1 MKYLIIDDEIYA
13 RKALAKRIQGIMS
26 DYDVEIYEAE
36 NVPTAKIILQKLHFD
51 IIFLDIYM
59 PGENGLELAE
69 YLGKSNLTYEIVV
82 VSGYA
87 EFEYAQKALELGIRH
102 YLLKPANEDKL
113 REILKE
119 SWLRSRT
126 EQGSRMA
133 VPAENICQIVFGEG
147 TLELPFKSQEYIV
160 MAIRANRDLDD
171 RTCMQITGFLFQI
184 CRENMGYTINPMRL
198 SELVAVC
205 GAEKV
210 TVEKIKEKLEPLLEL
225 CDIYIGVSNPYLKQG
240 ETAKAYHEAVDA
252 LNNRL
257 IDRWNKI
264 FLYSEERILPL
275 NESEF
280 QMFSQALVK
289 QEYELACAILNRIFN
304 SSIDDKCHFSQ
315 IQYIYQKIVNS
326 IREYQFTYRKESE
339 AVLIQ
344 SINSFRSMKE
354 ILNYFQELLSTIVG
368 SVPKENTD
376 TMRDVVDYIHQ
387 YYYDFI
393 SLEALARERYYMN
406 PKYFGKLFRDY
417 TGMSFSKY
425 LTKVRMEKAAEYL
438 EDGNYSI
445 HQISYMCGYT
455 NTSHFIQTF
464 KKYYNETPAKWKG
477 GKK

>member
-13 RKALAKRIQGIMS
+13 RKALAKRIKEIMS
-26 DYDVEIYEAE
+26 EDSAEIYEAE

-59 PGENGLELAE
+59 PGENGLELAD
-69 YLGKSNLTYEIVV
+69 YLRKSKLTYEIVV

-87 EFEYAQKALELGIRH
+87 EFEYAQKALELGIHH
-102 YLLKPANEDKL
+102 YLLKPANEEKL

-119 SWLRSRT
+119 SWERSRT
-126 EQGSRMA
+126 ERKIRTM
-133 VPAENICQIVFGEG
+133 VPAEDICQIVFGEG
-147 TLELPFKSQEYIV
+147 TTELSFQSREYIV
-160 MAIRANRDLDD
+160 MAIRANGDIDD
-171 RTCMQITGFLFQI
+171 KICMQITEFLFRI
-184 CRENMGYTINPMRL
+184 FRENMGYTLNPMRL

-205 GAEKV
+205 G
-210 TVEKIKEKLEPLLEL
+210 VERGDVDKIKKELEPLLEI
-225 CDIYIGVSNPYLKQG
+225 CDLYIGISNPYLRQ
-240 ETAKAYHEAVDA
+240 EDTAKAYHEALAA

-264 FLYSEERILPL
+264 FLYSEERIVPL

-289 QEYELACAILNRIFN
+289 QDCGLACAVLNRIFK

-315 IQYIYQKIVNS
+315 IQYIYQKIVNC
-326 IREYQFTYRKESE
+326 IREYQFTYRKENE

-344 SINSFRSMKE
+344 SINSFRSIKE
-354 ILNYFQELLSTIVG
+354 ILNYFQELLSAFTD
-368 SVPKENTD
+368 SALKENSNP
-376 TMRDVVDYIHQ
+376 MKDVVDYIHQ

-417 TGMSFSKY
+417 TGISFSKY
-425 LTKVRMEKAAEYL
+425 LMKVRMEKAAEYL